1 MIERKFTLAE
11 IMLLAGTRVA
21 LGVGLGLLLSTK
33 LDADQRKSAGWAL
46 VFVGAITTI
55 PLAMDVIGKSN
66 ADETT

>member
-21 LGVGLGLLLSTK
+21 LGVGLGLLLSTR
-33 LDADQRKSAGWAL
+33 LDDDQRKAAGWAL

-55 PLAMDVIGKSN
+55 PLAMDVIGKCD
-66 ADETT
+66 ADATA

>member
-21 LGVGLGLLLSTK
+21 LGVGLGLLLSTR
-33 LDADQRKSAGWAL
+33 LDDVQRKAAGWAL

-55 PLAMDVIGKSN
+55 PLAMDVIGKCDV
-66 ADETT
+66 DEAA

>member
-21 LGVGLGLLLSTK
+21 LGVGLGLLLSTR
-33 LDADQRKSAGWAL
+33 LDDDQRKAAGWAL

-55 PLAMDVIGKSN
+55 PLAMEVIGKRD
-66 ADETT
+66 ADGAV

>member
-21 LGVGLGLLLSTK
+21 LGVGLGLLLSTR
-33 LDADQRKSAGWAL
+33 LDDGQRKSAGWAL

-55 PLAMDVIGKSN
+55 PLAMDVLGKPD
-66 ADETT
+66 ADEAV

>member
-1 MIERKFTLAE
+1 MFERKFTLAE

-33 LDADQRKSAGWAL
+33 LDDDQRKAAGWAL

-55 PLAMDVIGKSN
+55 PLAMDVLGKGN
-66 ADETT
+66 ADETA